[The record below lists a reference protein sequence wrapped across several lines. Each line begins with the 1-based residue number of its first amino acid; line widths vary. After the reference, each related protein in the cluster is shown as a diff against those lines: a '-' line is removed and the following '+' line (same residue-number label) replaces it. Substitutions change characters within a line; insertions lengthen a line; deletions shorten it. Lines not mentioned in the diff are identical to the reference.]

1 MAIGAERGAV
11 LRLVL
16 RQGLGLALTGLVV
29 GLVASIG
36 AGRLLNAAFPN
47 GGEQRD
53 LMAFVLVIPI
63 VVAVT
68 FVAAYIPA
76 FQASR
81 INPINALRQE

>member
-1 MAIGAERGAV
+1 MRSGCLKSRIAAPSLKNSG
-11 LRLVL
+11 LV
-16 RQGLGLALTGLVV
+16 ALTGLVV
-29 GLVASIG
+29 GLAASVG

-53 LMAFVLVIPI
+53 LMAFALVIPI
-63 VVAVT
+63 VIAVT
-68 FVAAYIPA
+68 FVATYIPA